1 MPPKPVKRPARGV
14 FLALPA
20 VFFTAWFAV
29 ADDIGGPGYAD
40 PAGPGYADPSGPS
53 NFDYLVLASMADS
66 PQLHAMAGFRS
77 LASRRD
83 EPTPPPLKA
92 EDSPR

>member
-1 MPPKPVKRPARGV
+1 LPPKPVKRPVRGI

-40 PAGPGYADPSGPS
+40 PGGPS

-77 LASRRD
+77 SASRRD
-83 EPTPPPLKA
+83 EPTPSSLKA